1 MECEHLKSLAQSN
14 GLKESVAG
22 FDERAYQGEIED
34 ALQQAGICKREAEAK
49 CLSGLWRF
57 YIFVIFAWIFHRKI
71 VMYLVGR
78 KCYLRGRFFAVKVNG
93 SDQPRAQGKWSWG
106 RGCGSDV
113 TLESVK

>member
-34 ALQQAGICKREAEAK
+34 TLQQAGICE
-49 CLSGLWRF
+49 RF

-78 KCYLRGRFFAVKVNG
+78 KCYLRGLFLLLKLTEVTNLVPTANGPGDEVAKVTSPWNL
-93 SDQPRAQGKWSWG
+93 SYYSR
-106 RGCGSDV
+106 
-113 TLESVK
+113 EF